1 MMTGTIVQS
10 FVFATMIAT
19 ATGSSAT
26 DFYVDSFAKSGGSGS
41 SASPLQTIQEG
52 INKLGPGDT
61 LHIRGNPL
69 GPGRIYAETPTF
81 RVSGKTNAPITVQGF
96 PGEKVVITTPE
107 MIRLDRDF
115 LVIKNLI
122 FDHQGAANDAVRWS
136 GDSIDL
142 SQCEI
147 KNGSR
152 DAIDISGKARRVS
165 ISNCVIYNFVW
176 ADSVRRDA
184 HCIVANPGARSIR
197 ITGNKIYDCSGD
209 GIQFFANDSTPVS
222 SYVTEALIEN
232 NQIYSTR
239 GAKSENGLDFKGGV
253 DVIIRKN
260 EIYGFTH
267 NKAVV
272 LQKGAS
278 KVRLEENRIHDSERG
293 TEFRWEGGHFQQDI
307 TVTRNVFFNI
317 TGQYALKFDGVLN
330 AKVVNN
336 TFHNIAGDSIRV
348 ESKGING
355 GNIKNNLIHL
365 SRAPRISG
373 IFVADYSHNGWF
385 KSSSGKLESSEDT
398 VGNDPLFV
406 NAANTDFRLIA
417 GGPAVDKGIA
427 VGLSYQGSAPDLGAF
442 EVRDGVLTD
451 STLNRIK

>member
-1 MMTGTIVQS
+1 M
-10 FVFATMIAT
+10 
-19 ATGSSAT
+19 
-26 DFYVDSFAKSGGSGS
+26 
-41 SASPLQTIQEG
+41 
-52 INKLGPGDT
+52 
-61 LHIRGNPL
+61 
-69 GPGRIYAETPTF
+69 
-81 RVSGKTNAPITVQGF
+81 
-96 PGEKVVITTPE
+96 
-107 MIRLDRDF
+107 
-115 LVIKNLI
+115 
-122 FDHQGAANDAVRWS
+122 
-136 GDSIDL
+136 
-142 SQCEI
+142 
-147 KNGSR
+147 
-152 DAIDISGKARRVS
+152 
-165 ISNCVIYNFVW
+165 
-176 ADSVRRDA
+176 
-184 HCIVANPGARSIR
+184 ANPGAASIS
-197 ITGNKIYDCSGD
+197 IINNTIYDCSGD
-209 GIQFFANDSTPVS
+209 GIHFFANDSTPVS
-222 SYVTEALIEN
+222 LYVTDALIGN
-232 NQIYSTR
+232 NRIYSTL

-272 LQKGAS
+272 VQKGAS
-278 KVRLEENRIHDSERG
+278 NVRLEENRIHDSARG
-293 TEFRWEGGHFQQDI
+293 AEFRWEGGNFQQDI

-355 GNIKNNLIHL
+355 GDIKNNLIHL
-365 SRAPRISG
+365 SRTPRISG

-385 KSSSGKLESSEDT
+385 KSSPGKLESSQDT

-442 EVRDGVLTD
+442 EVTDGLLPD
-451 STLNRIK
+451 SILNRIK